1 MKKIIIVFGA
11 IGLFVSM
18 AFQKPPDMPTIKTS
32 IEVNIDKE
40 QLKET
45 IARVVEEI
53 AGKIYKD
60 GAAEDTVSVKEGED
74 TSDS

>member
-1 MKKIIIVFGA
+1 MKKIIFVFGA
-11 IGLFVSM
+11 LGLFVST
-18 AFQKPPDMPTIKTS
+18 AFQKPPDMPTIRTS

-45 IARVVEEI
+45 IVRVVEEI
-53 AGKIYKD
+53 AGKIYEE
-60 GAAEDTVSVKEGED
+60 GMAEDTVSVKEEED